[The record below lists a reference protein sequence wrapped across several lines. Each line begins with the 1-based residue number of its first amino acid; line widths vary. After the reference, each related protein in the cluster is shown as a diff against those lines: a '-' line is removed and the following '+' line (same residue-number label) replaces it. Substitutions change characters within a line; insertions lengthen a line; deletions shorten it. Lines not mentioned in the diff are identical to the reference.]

1 MQGDFVIDHETV
13 TGLPDGSTLQAVAPI
28 PAFMAGSILKF
39 RRRNDA
45 AVVVVAFEG
54 ISFAFWN

>member
-1 MQGDFVIDHETV
+1 MP
-13 TGLPDGSTLQAVAPI
+13 TGSICIASKTMATMSTLQAVAPI

>member
-1 MQGDFVIDHETV
+1 
-13 TGLPDGSTLQAVAPI
+13 
-28 PAFMAGSILKF
+28 MAGSILKF